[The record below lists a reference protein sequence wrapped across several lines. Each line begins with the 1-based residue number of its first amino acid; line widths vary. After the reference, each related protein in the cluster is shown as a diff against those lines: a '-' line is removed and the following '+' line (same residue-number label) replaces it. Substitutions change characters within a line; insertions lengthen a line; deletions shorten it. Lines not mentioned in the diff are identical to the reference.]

1 MTPTA
6 MRNRNHVLWILCFT
20 GLCCL
25 PAMALAAAPSL
36 GSREACSDPSKVLA
50 ELRTLD
56 LPVGQI
62 AGPDNRYDGLVQTR
76 TREIHTPCAA
86 WLRQAHGDALWFET
100 GVRIRPGANG
110 GYRASFSEERNWL
123 EGPSHPASGPDG
135 ELLMES
141 PVRTVAGRAVSIGL
155 WRSEAGYRVSLF
167 SRIPGAPRPASTI
180 LLLES
185 SEPIHSIQWMAHHH
199 ASSGLLTILM
209 GDSPK
214 VMHRYTLDLASVDT
228 RLATP

>member
-1 MTPTA
+1 MRDYMRTPW
-6 MRNRNHVLWILCFT
+6 LLC
-20 GLCCL
+20 LAASCCL
-25 PAMALAAAPSL
+25 PTLAIAKSALEE
-36 GSREACSDPSKVLA
+36 SREGCTDPAKVLA
-50 ELRTLD
+50 GLRTIE
-56 LPVGQI
+56 LPVSQPSRPEI
-62 AGPDNRYDGLVQTR
+62 KYDGLVQTR

-167 SRIPGAPRPASTI
+167 SRMPGAPRPASTI
-180 LLLES
+180 SLLES